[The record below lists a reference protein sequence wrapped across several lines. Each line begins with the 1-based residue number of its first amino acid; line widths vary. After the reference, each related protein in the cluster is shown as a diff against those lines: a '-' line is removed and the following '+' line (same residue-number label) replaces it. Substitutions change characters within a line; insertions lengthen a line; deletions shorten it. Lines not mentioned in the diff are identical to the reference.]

1 MQFTVSFRPEEL
13 VLLSLVG
20 FTVALFFVKRR
31 DNALRQEKQLISE
44 LIKEEEESK
53 IILETVS
60 QQVKSMMVLILADNE
75 AAGFKTNTSSTVAN
89 TESSSTDEAVD
100 LSSFSLYKERQCPCL
115 LEMEDGIDGIP
126 YVMVEEQQSF
136 L

>member
-1 MQFTVSFRPEEL
+1 MDR
-13 VLLSLVG
+13 
-20 FTVALFFVKRR
+20 
-31 DNALRQEKQLISE
+31 KQWD
-44 LIKEEEESK
+44 ESNH
-53 IILETVS
+53 L
-60 QQVKSMMVLILADNE
+60 DNE

-136 L
+136 LWYNETSVRRKKGHKN